1 MQTNT
6 NNVNKTC
13 SLLQTNTIN
22 VNKTCSLLQTTL
34 DNEEPN
40 IVSEVFSIYPHLTF
54 INVTTPIVDVTS
66 ISTQNLFQGRT
77 FNSKLVYFISH
88 EATSIFWKLKLIK
101 SISKCPSN
109 VSLKLIIIG
118 IQTIGKIVN
127 LYWTCTCYAPRI
139 IKNDDS
145 EIY

>member
-1 MQTNT
+1 MKKDNAEKLATLPLVTQDEDKQSKNTTRYVLDTTICKTNT

-54 INVTTPIVDVTS
+54 INVTTPTVDVTS

-88 EATSIFWKLKLIK
+88 EATSIF
-101 SISKCPSN
+101 
-109 VSLKLIIIG
+109 
-118 IQTIGKIVN
+118 
-127 LYWTCTCYAPRI
+127 
-139 IKNDDS
+139 
-145 EIY
+145 